1 MEDDEATQPTQA
13 TQDPRRRGVNNS
25 GLSDAD
31 VGDILCILHP
41 CSPAAFNIVART
53 AQRAPQH
60 VLQAHGSGYFD
71 DGLSQAEIEEQE
83 TFVLE
88 QSDQYNSLDLA
99 LRFSA
104 HTVNPASGFVFGR
117 NPAMCDIVFDTD
129 SAKRVS
135 NTHFRIFL
143 NTAGVCML
151 QDMSTN
157 GTLVDNVLLKGKT
170 SKSPQTRML
179 NAGSIIQILSTKA
192 DEHVKF
198 ILRIPSREGHEE
210 DYARR
215 FQGYMLKVAHAEAM
229 AQAANHG
236 KMLQHLPGG
245 KAANTAPF
253 GAANARGV
261 VSALRPPLMHDN
273 FGMRWNGGAKY
284 NPVGLLG
291 KGAFATVYRIA
302 TKRDGQ
308 FFAVKE
314 LEKRRFMKNGVL
326 DRKLENELQIM
337 KGINHPNI
345 VQYVEYEETAHD
357 LYIIMEYVPCG
368 DLQQYLS
375 MNGPLPEQLGKA
387 VAEQVFDAM
396 AYLHRKRITHRDI
409 KPDNI
414 LIASDDPTNFQIKLS
429 DFGLSKVVKDNE
441 TFLKTFCGTL
451 LYCAPEVFPHYDAH
465 IAAKGGKKR
474 AHRGAT
480 PRSSKFHSYSQS
492 VDIWSFGAV
501 LWFSLCNKPPFEG
514 VADATGRGM
523 FDKIMMTQLDPT
535 PLLEQGVSREAISL
549 LASML
554 NTDPS
559 ERPLP
564 SHCLQHPWFGN
575 GKIRTTVEPLES
587 GLSAIN
593 EEEEAEAGAEP
604 DMSQLSLHEN
614 ANVATG
620 RSDEVSLDS
629 DDLNFLDPRQSKR
642 FKAQE
647 AKRPWIP
654 PRIREGSPTQTGAE
668 LDMEEQDDFDLAS
681 SQQPQRA
688 RPRLFGEIGQSA
700 LASSGV
706 LGKHTNHALSSVVD
720 TSTGISQAYYSSD
733 FQQSEERNEEPFA
746 TAVAHQ
752 SNNQTSVE
760 ENYEQARPDSFT
772 IALNSD
778 HPVGSPSLEGAES
791 LVRGLNMESPQS
803 ANSPA
808 ADPSEPTTPKTPD
821 EIRPPSLSQADASE
835 ETPTRQQEETP
846 KQRVTTFN
854 RQINL
859 PIPASFFFDPNDPS
873 THTLEYASEVSG
885 HNFATNGPLSAAD
898 FPSLPATMTASNTDP
913 GTPGSTTTD
922 TKVQLST
929 TPMLQPAPEFAR
941 PAPRLGR
948 LTTTADSFTS
958 ITLNLSSR
966 ITTWGRMPSNTFVY
980 PDKLD
985 TRIPKRGIT
994 LYFYG
999 QSVEQ
1004 LEQSGEDWT
1013 KMPDLHCVIATDSSL
1028 GIFINGVKL
1037 RSQDEQ
1043 GRRLYGKVY
1052 TGDEIGIY
1060 GGQGPDG
1067 KPMVLKFVCEF
1078 FHGEGK
1084 QTREEAGTKFEVKA
1098 ENRAA
1103 ASSQ

>member
-129 SAKRVS
+129 SAKR
-135 NTHFRIFL
+135 
-143 NTAGVCML
+143 
-151 QDMSTN
+151 
-157 GTLVDNVLLKGKT
+157 
-170 SKSPQTRML
+170 
-179 NAGSIIQILSTKA
+179 
-192 DEHVKF
+192 
-198 ILRIPSREGHEE
+198 
-210 DYARR
+210 
-215 FQGYMLKVAHAEAM
+215 GYMLKVAHAEAM

-474 AHRGAT
+474 AHRGQRRAHPNSIPT
-480 PRSSKFHSYSQS
+480 
-492 VDIWSFGAV
+492 
-501 LWFSLCNKPPFEG
+501 PPFEG